1 MRSSSSSPPAWP
13 WRRWPPPSLA
23 DEEPLPDPVPLR
35 VELGATTGFTVAYPE
50 IGALVSV
57 PIGPRTAFEVAVG
70 WLPRVVYDVEH
81 FLVQAQFRM
90 PFRAHLRSRKSLLIG
105 VTRLTS
111 RKKHPYDSGF
121 WGDDDRVV
129 FPHAGVSL
137 QWPMGRHADFRFDAQ
152 GLFTLDGE
160 LPLVPRAVGTFVWH
174 PSAPRPTDTRTG
186 RDSCR
191 RRCR

>member
-1 MRSSSSSPPAWP
+1 M
-13 WRRWPPPSLA
+13 
-23 DEEPLPDPVPLR
+23 
-35 VELGATTGFTVAYPE
+35 
-50 IGALVSV
+50 
-57 PIGPRTAFEVAVG
+57 
-70 WLPRVVYDVEH
+70 
-81 FLVQAQFRM
+81 QAQFRM

-111 RKKHPYDSGF
+111 RKRHPYDSGF

-160 LPLVPRAVGTFVWH
+160 LPLVPRAVADLRLAPVSAALPTLELVGTPAVAAAGEDGLLRVGADLAAAAAVAK
-174 PSAPRPTDTRTG
+174 PAVSSAGAGPPPAHLSSASR
-186 RDSCR
+186 
-191 RRCR
+191 

>member
-1 MRSSSSSPPAWP
+1 MRFGTRVRAMVLTLAVLPAVAAGQP
-13 WRRWPPPSLA
+13 TG
-23 DEEPLPDPVPLR
+23 DEPLPDPVPLR
-35 VELGATTGFTVAYPE
+35 VEIGTVVGYTVAYPE
-50 IGALVSV
+50 IGALASL
-57 PIGPRTAFEVAVG
+57 PIGPRAAFEVAVS

-81 FLVQAQFRM
+81 VLVQAQFRM

-105 VTRLTS
+105 VTRLSS

-160 LPLVPRAVGTFVWH
+160 LPLVPRAVGTFVW
-174 PSAPRPTDTRTG
+174 RPG
-186 RDSCR
+186 NGK
-191 RRCR
+191 